1 MRFAVL
7 AVALTGCISI
17 PGFHGSDGGS
27 DGGTGDTPTIDAPI
41 GPLAVRFIA
50 NAYREGGPDSMAQG
64 TFGMSE
70 TGYAVL
76 TNGVVAG
83 DLMLLIGNIDNG
95 ANNLWNLPTGFTQV
109 VQREYG
115 QDGQTYLIAWK
126 IATGSE
132 PVQISGT
139 YNMAVSSSH
148 AATVSLLAI
157 TGYDPAN
164 PIEAFLPT
172 DHQTATDP
180 ADVGSTGIV
189 TTVDNSLLIYAA
201 GADWTPNNGT
211 NAASLP
217 SDYTLVTSI
226 ADRDTHWDWTSQV
239 IGSAY
244 KAQAG
249 ATGALTNTLTGINF
263 SDGTTH
269 IPGGGWAVL
278 LAITPHP

>member
-1 MRFAVL
+1 MMRSAVVAVL
-7 AVALTGCISI
+7 VSGCISI
-17 PGFHGSDGGS
+17 PPFHGSDAGSDAGS
-27 DGGTGDTPTIDAPI
+27 DGMIDAPV
-41 GPLAVRFIA
+41 GPLAARFIA
-50 NAYREGGPDSMAQG
+50 NAYREGGPDSTAQG

-76 TNGVVAG
+76 TNGIAAG
-83 DLMLLIGNIDNG
+83 DLVLLIANIDNG

-109 VQREYG
+109 VQRAYG

-126 IATGSE
+126 IADGTE
-132 PVQISGT
+132 PVQLTGT
-139 YNMAVSSSH
+139 YNTAISSSH

-157 TGYDPAN
+157 TGYDTAN

-172 DHQTATDP
+172 DHQTPTDP

-189 TTVDNSLLIYAA
+189 TTIDNSLLIYAA
-201 GADWTPNNGT
+201 GADWTPNNGM

-217 SDYTLVTSI
+217 SDYTLLTSVG
-226 ADRDTHWDWTSQV
+226 DRKTHWDWTCQV
-239 IGSAY
+239 IAQTY
-244 KAQAG
+244 QAQAG
-249 ATGALTNTLTGINF
+249 ATGAVMNTLTGINY

-278 LAITPHP
+278 LAIAPHP